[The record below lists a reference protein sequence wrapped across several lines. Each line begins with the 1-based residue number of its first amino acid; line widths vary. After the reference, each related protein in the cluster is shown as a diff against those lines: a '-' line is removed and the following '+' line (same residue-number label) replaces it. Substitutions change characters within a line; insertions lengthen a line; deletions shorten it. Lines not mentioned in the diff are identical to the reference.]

1 MWHGITFGILSKMTA
16 TLIELKAVASVAI
29 DHNKA
34 ALHEV
39 SDDLWRNPELGF
51 QETRAHSVLT
61 SFLERNG
68 FAVERSYLGL
78 KTAFRATFGSGS
90 PNVCVICEYDALP
103 EIGHACGHNLI
114 AEAGLAAGLG
124 VRAALENGG
133 SPTGTL
139 TVLGTPA
146 EEGGGGKQLLIDK
159 GAFEDVDV
167 AMMVH
172 PATATALIPKFLAV
186 SFLKIEFS
194 GKAAHAAAYPWE
206 GLNALDAAVMAY
218 NSISVLRQQMKP
230 DWRVHGVI
238 SNGGA
243 KPNIIPEKTM
253 LEYMVRAPD
262 RIELKLLTGRVRV
275 CFEAAALATGC
286 QVDIKNTA
294 PSYDNLVS
302 NEVLAALFA
311 ENLKYFNVPFAKTT
325 KLSGSTDMG
334 NVSHIIPAIH
344 PKYAIG
350 SSKESIH
357 TRSFTNLTN
366 IQSSH
371 ESTLTMAKCMAHTC
385 LDVLTSDK
393 LLQEIKDA
401 FEFDTGT
408 AV

>member
-1 MWHGITFGILSKMTA
+1 MTSSIL
-16 TLIELKAVASVAI
+16 ELKALASVTI
-29 DHNKA
+29 DTTKTP
-34 ALHEV
+34 LFEV
-39 SDDLWRNPELGF
+39 SDEIWRNPELGF
-51 QETRAHSVLT
+51 HEVRAHSVLT

-68 FAVERSYLGL
+68 FAVERSFSGL
-78 KTAFRATFGSGS
+78 KTAFRATFGSGR

-114 AEAGLAAGLG
+114 AEAGVAAALG
-124 VRAALENGG
+124 VKAALENGG
-133 SPTGTL
+133 VPEGTL

-146 EEGGGGKQLLIDK
+146 EEAGGGKQLLIDN
-159 GAFEDVDV
+159 GAFDDVDV

-172 PATATALIPKFLAV
+172 PASGTALMPKFLAV
-186 SFLKIEFS
+186 AFLKIEFS
-194 GKAAHAAAYPWE
+194 GKAAHAAASPWE

-243 KPNIIPEKTM
+243 KPNVIPEKSV
-253 LEYMVRAPD
+253 LEYMIRAPD
-262 RIELKLLTGRVRV
+262 RIELKLLVGRVRS
-275 CFEAAALATGC
+275 CFEAAAMATGC
-286 QVDIKNTA
+286 QVDIRNSA

-302 NEVLAALFA
+302 NEVLASLFA

-334 NVSHIIPAIH
+334 NVSHVVPAIH

-350 SSKESIH
+350 SGKESIH

-366 IQSSH
+366 TPSSH
-371 ESTLTMAKCMAHTC
+371 ESTLTVAKCMAHTC
-385 LDVLTSDK
+385 LDVLTSAK
-393 LLQEIKDA
+393 VLQEVRDA

>member
-1 MWHGITFGILSKMTA
+1 MTSSIL
-16 TLIELKAVASVAI
+16 ELKALASVTI
-29 DHNKA
+29 DTTKTP
-34 ALHEV
+34 LFEV
-39 SDDLWRNPELGF
+39 SDEIWRNPELGF
-51 QETRAHSVLT
+51 HEVRAHSVLT

-68 FAVERSYLGL
+68 FAVERSFSGL
-78 KTAFRATFGSGS
+78 KTAFRATFGSGR

-114 AEAGLAAGLG
+114 AEAGVAAALG
-124 VRAALENGG
+124 VKAALENGG
-133 SPTGTL
+133 VPEGTL

-146 EEGGGGKQLLIDK
+146 EEAGGGKQLLIDN
-159 GAFEDVDV
+159 GAFDDVDV

-172 PATATALIPKFLAV
+172 PAPGTALMPKFLAV
-186 SFLKIEFS
+186 AFLKIEFS
-194 GKAAHAAAYPWE
+194 GRAAHAAASPWE

-243 KPNIIPEKTM
+243 KPNVIPEKSV
-253 LEYMVRAPD
+253 LEYMIRAPD
-262 RIELKLLTGRVRV
+262 RIELKLLVGRVRS
-275 CFEAAALATGC
+275 CFEAAAMATGC
-286 QVDIKNTA
+286 QVDIRNSA

-302 NEVLAALFA
+302 NEVLASLFA

-334 NVSHIIPAIH
+334 NVSHVVPAIH

-350 SSKESIH
+350 SGKESIH

-366 IQSSH
+366 TPSSH
-371 ESTLTMAKCMAHTC
+371 ESTLTVAKCMAHTC
-385 LDVLTSDK
+385 LDVLTSAK
-393 LLQEIKDA
+393 VLQEVRDA

>member
-1 MWHGITFGILSKMTA
+1 MHSSTKSIPSSL
-16 TLIELKAVASVAI
+16 LELKALASVTI
-29 DHNKA
+29 DTSKTP
-34 ALHEV
+34 LFEV
-39 SDDLWRNPELGF
+39 SNEIWRNPELGF
-51 QETRAHSVLT
+51 HEARAHSILT

-68 FAVERSYLGL
+68 FAVERSFSGL
-78 KTAFRATFGSGS
+78 KTAFRGTFGTGR
-90 PNVCVICEYDALP
+90 PNVCVVCEYDALP

-114 AEAGLAAGLG
+114 AEAGVAAALG
-124 VRAALENGG
+124 VKAALENGG
-133 SPTGTL
+133 VPEGML

-146 EEGGGGKQLLIDK
+146 EESGGGKQLLIDN
-159 GAFEDVDV
+159 GAFDDVDV

-172 PATATALIPKFLAV
+172 PAPVTALMPKFLAV
-186 SFLKIEFS
+186 AFLKIEFT
-194 GKAAHAAAYPWE
+194 GKAAHAAASPWD

-243 KPNIIPEKTM
+243 KPNVIPEKSV
-253 LEYMVRAPD
+253 LEYMIRAPD
-262 RIELKLLTGRVRV
+262 RIELKLLVGRVRT
-275 CFEAAALATGC
+275 CFEAAAMATGC
-286 QVDIKNTA
+286 QVEIKNSA

-302 NEVLAALFA
+302 NEVLASLFA

-334 NVSHIIPAIH
+334 NVSHVVPAIH

-350 SSKESIH
+350 SGQDSIH

-366 IQSSH
+366 TLPSH
-371 ESTLTMAKCMAHTC
+371 ESTLTVAKCMAHTC
-385 LDVLTSDK
+385 LDVLSSAK
-393 LLQEIKDA
+393 ILQEVRDA